1 MNKQTLWR
9 FLSVGLLLI
18 LISGSLGTYA
28 QEGRKT
34 EALSIQEAVAY
45 AKQHSYQVKKV
56 LEDIRIQQQ
65 VNREVTASALPQVNG
80 SFNLIDNI
88 KLPVS
93 LVPGEFFGGAPGT
106 FIPVQFGV
114 QYSATTGAELNQI
127 LFDGQVFVGLQAR
140 NAAMEF
146 ARKNAEITE
155 VSIADNVHKDDY
167 QLLIGEQQLE
177 LFHDNIERFEKLYH
191 DTREIYKNGF
201 AEQLDVDKVNVTLTN
216 LRADSLKLKTQIN
229 NGYLGLKMLLG
240 MPLTDSLVLTDK
252 LSDDLI
258 KENLLDSAYSV
269 NDRREFQLLQIG
281 KELNDYNVKR
291 YKLMALPTVSVF
303 GNYFTNAQRNEFDFF
318 KSGGR
323 WFQQSTLGLRI
334 NVPIFDGNRRRALLE
349 QARSAVRKT
358 EYDMEL
364 LKLSIENDVASAR
377 NRYRASVLAVDAQM
391 ENVELAE
398 RVYDQTKKK
407 YEQGLGSNTEINAA
421 QTELRTAQT
430 NLFTALYEAAL
441 AKVDYLTA
449 IGKIY

>member
-45 AKQHSYQVKKV
+45 AKQHSYQVKIV

-155 VSIADNVHKDDY
+155 VSIAVNVHKVYY

-216 LRADSLKLKTQIN
+216 LRTDSMKLKTQIN

>member
-1 MNKQTLWR
+1 MNKQTLGR
-9 FLSVGLLLI
+9 FLSVGLILI
-18 LISGSLGTYA
+18 LISVSLGTYA
-28 QEGRKT
+28 QEGKKI
-34 EALSIQEAVAY
+34 ESLSIQEAVAY

-56 LEDIRIQQQ
+56 LEDVRIQQQ

-80 SFNLIDNI
+80 SFNFINNI

-155 VSIADNVHKDDY
+155 EAIAVNVHKVYY
-167 QLLIGEQQLE
+167 QLLIGEQQLD
-177 LFHDNIERFEKLYH
+177 LYHDNIERFEKLYH

-216 LRADSLKLKTQIN
+216 LRTDSLKLKTQLN

-240 MPLTDSLVLTDK
+240 MPLTDSLVLTDQ
-252 LSDDLI
+252 LNDELI
-258 KENLLDSAYSV
+258 KENLLDSAYSFT
-269 NDRREFQLLQIG
+269 DRREFQLLQIG

-291 YKLMALPTVSVF
+291 YKLMALPTVSAF

-334 NVPIFDGNRRRALLE
+334 NIPIFDGNRRRALLE

-377 NRYRASVLAVDAQM
+377 NRFRDAVLAVDAQQK
-391 ENVELAE
+391 NIELAE
-398 RVYDQTKKK
+398 RVFDQTKKK
-407 YEQGLGSNTEINAA
+407 YEQGLGSNTEINTA
-421 QTELRTAQT
+421 QTELRSAQT
-430 NLFTALYEAAL
+430 NLYAALYDAAL
-441 AKVDYLTA
+441 AKVDYLKA

>member
-1 MNKQTLWR
+1 MNKQTLWG

-155 VSIADNVHKDDY
+155 VSIAVNVHKVYY

-216 LRADSLKLKTQIN
+216 LRTDSLKLKTQIN

-449 IGKIY
+449 IGKFY

>member
-1 MNKQTLWR
+1 MNKQMFRR
-9 FLSVGLLLI
+9 FLSVGLLPL
-18 LISGSLGTYA
+18 LISCSLGTYA
-28 QEGRKT
+28 QEGRKIET
-34 EALSIQEAVAY
+34 LSIPEAVTY
-45 AKQHSYQVKKV
+45 ARQHSYQVKKV

-80 SFNLIDNI
+80 SFNLTDNI

-93 LVPGEFFGGAPGT
+93 LVPGEFFGGSPGT
-106 FIPVQFGV
+106 FIPVRFGV
-114 QYSATTGAELNQI
+114 QYSATAGADLSQV

-155 VSIADNVHKDDY
+155 ESIAVNVHKVYY

-191 DTREIYKNGF
+191 DTKEIYKNGF

-216 LRADSLKLKTQIN
+216 LRTDSLKLKTQIN
-229 NGYLGLKMLLG
+229 NGYLGIKMLLG
-240 MPLTDSLVLTDK
+240 MPLTDSLVLSDK
-252 LSDDLI
+252 LSDELI
-258 KENLLDSAYSV
+258 RENLLDSAYSFE
-269 NDRREFQLLQIG
+269 DRRDFQLLQIG
-281 KELNDYNVKR
+281 KELNDFNVKR

-323 WFQQSTLGLRI
+323 WFQQSTIGLRI
-334 NVPIFDGNRRRALLE
+334 NVPIFDGFRRRALLE

-358 EYDMEL
+358 EFDMEL
-364 LKLSIENDVASAR
+364 LKLSIQNDVASAR
-377 NRYRASVLAVDAQM
+377 NRFRDAVLAVDAQQK
-391 ENVELAE
+391 NVELAE
-398 RVYDQTKKK
+398 RVFDQTRKK
-407 YEQGLGSNTEINAA
+407 YEQGLGSNTEINTA
-421 QTELRTAQT
+421 QSELRAAQT
-430 NLFTALYEAAL
+430 NLYAALYDAAV
-441 AKVDYLTA
+441 AKVDYLKA

>member
-18 LISGSLGTYA
+18 LISSSLGTYA
-28 QEGRKT
+28 QEGKKIET
-34 EALSIQEAVAY
+34 LSIQEAVTY

-114 QYSATTGAELNQI
+114 QYSATAGAELNQI

-155 VSIADNVHKDDY
+155 LSIAVNVHKVYY

-216 LRADSLKLKTQIN
+216 LRTDSLKLKTQIN

-240 MPLTDSLVLTDK
+240 MPLTDSLVLSDK
-252 LSDDLI
+252 LSDELI
-258 KENLLDSAYSV
+258 KENLLDSSYAFT
-269 NDRREFQLLQIG
+269 DRREFQLLQIG

-291 YKLMALPTVSVF
+291 YKLMALPTVSAF
-303 GNYFTNAQRNEFDFF
+303 GNYFTNAQRNEFDFL

-323 WFQQSTLGLRI
+323 WFQQSTIGLRI

-364 LKLSIENDVASAR
+364 LKLSIENDVASSR
-377 NRYRASVLAVDAQM
+377 NRFRASVLAVDAQM
-391 ENVELAE
+391 KNVELAE

-407 YEQGLGSNTEINAA
+407 YEQGLGSNTEINTA

-430 NLFTALYEAAL
+430 NLYTALYDAAL

>member
-155 VSIADNVHKDDY
+155 VSIAVNVHKVYY

-216 LRADSLKLKTQIN
+216 LRTDSLKLKTQIN

>member
-18 LISGSLGTYA
+18 LMSSSLDSYA

-80 SFNLIDNI
+80 SFNFINNI

-114 QYSATTGAELNQI
+114 QYSSTTGAELNQI

-155 VSIADNVHKDDY
+155 VSIAVNVHKVYY

-216 LRADSLKLKTQIN
+216 LRTDSLKLKTQIN

-252 LSDDLI
+252 LSDELI

-349 QARSAVRKT
+349 QAKSAVRKT

>member
-18 LISGSLGTYA
+18 LISSSLDSYA

-114 QYSATTGAELNQI
+114 QYSSTTGAELNQI

-155 VSIADNVHKDDY
+155 VSIAVNVHKVYY

-216 LRADSLKLKTQIN
+216 LRTDSLKLKTQIN

>member
-28 QEGRKT
+28 QEGKKI
-34 EALSIQEAVAY
+34 ESLSIQEAVAY

-56 LEDIRIQQQ
+56 LEDVRIQQQ

-80 SFNLIDNI
+80 SFNFINNI

-155 VSIADNVHKDDY
+155 EAIAVNVHKVYY
-167 QLLIGEQQLE
+167 QLLIGEQQLD
-177 LFHDNIERFEKLYH
+177 LYHDNIERFEKLYH

-216 LRADSLKLKTQIN
+216 LRTDSLKLKTQLN

-240 MPLTDSLVLTDK
+240 MPLTDSLVLTDQ
-252 LSDDLI
+252 LSDELI
-258 KENLLDSAYSV
+258 KENLLDSAYSFT
-269 NDRREFQLLQIG
+269 DRREFQLLQIG

-291 YKLMALPTVSVF
+291 YKLMALPTVSAF

-334 NVPIFDGNRRRALLE
+334 NIPIFDGNRRRALLE

-377 NRYRASVLAVDAQM
+377 NRFRDAVLAVDAQQK
-391 ENVELAE
+391 NIELAE
-398 RVYDQTKKK
+398 RVFDQTKKK
-407 YEQGLGSNTEINAA
+407 YEQGLGSNTEINTA
-421 QTELRTAQT
+421 QTELRSAQT
-430 NLFTALYEAAL
+430 NLYAALYDAAL
-441 AKVDYLTA
+441 AKVDYLKA
-449 IGKIY
+449 IGKLY

>member
-1 MNKQTLWR
+1 
-9 FLSVGLLLI
+9 
-18 LISGSLGTYA
+18 LGTYA
-28 QEGRKT
+28 QEGKKI
-34 EALSIQEAVAY
+34 ESLSIQEAVAY

-56 LEDIRIQQQ
+56 LEDVRIQQQ

-80 SFNLIDNI
+80 SFNFINNI

-155 VSIADNVHKDDY
+155 EAIAVNVHKVYY
-167 QLLIGEQQLE
+167 QLLIGEQQLD
-177 LFHDNIERFEKLYH
+177 LYHDNIERFEKLYH

-216 LRADSLKLKTQIN
+216 LRTDSLKLKTQLN

-240 MPLTDSLVLTDK
+240 MPLTDSLVLTDQ
-252 LSDDLI
+252 LSDELI
-258 KENLLDSAYSV
+258 KENLLDSAYSFT
-269 NDRREFQLLQIG
+269 DRREFQLLQIG

-291 YKLMALPTVSVF
+291 YKLMALPTVSAF

-334 NVPIFDGNRRRALLE
+334 NIPIFDGNRRRALLE

-377 NRYRASVLAVDAQM
+377 NRFRDAVLAVDAQQK
-391 ENVELAE
+391 NIELAE
-398 RVYDQTKKK
+398 RVFDQTKKK
-407 YEQGLGSNTEINAA
+407 YEQGLGSNTEINTA
-421 QTELRTAQT
+421 QTELRSAQT
-430 NLFTALYEAAL
+430 NLYAALYDAAL
-441 AKVDYLTA
+441 AKVDYLKA

>member
-1 MNKQTLWR
+1 MNKQTFRR
-9 FLSVGLLLI
+9 FLLVGLLPL
-18 LISGSLGTYA
+18 LISCSLGTYA
-28 QEGRKT
+28 QEGRKIET
-34 EALSIQEAVAY
+34 LSIPEAVTY
-45 AKQHSYQVKKV
+45 ARQHSYQVKKV

-80 SFNLIDNI
+80 SFNLTDNI

-93 LVPGEFFGGAPGT
+93 LVPGEFFGGSPGT
-106 FIPVQFGV
+106 FIPVRFGV
-114 QYSATTGAELNQI
+114 QYSATAGADLSQV

-155 VSIADNVHKDDY
+155 ESIAVNVHKVYY

-191 DTREIYKNGF
+191 DTKEIYKNGF

-216 LRADSLKLKTQIN
+216 LRTDSLKLKTQIN
-229 NGYLGLKMLLG
+229 NGYLGIKMLLG
-240 MPLTDSLVLTDK
+240 MPLTDSLVLSDK
-252 LSDDLI
+252 LSDELI
-258 KENLLDSAYSV
+258 RENLLDSAYSFE
-269 NDRREFQLLQIG
+269 DRRDFQLLQIG
-281 KELNDYNVKR
+281 KELNDFNVKR

-323 WFQQSTLGLRI
+323 WFQQSTIGLRI
-334 NVPIFDGNRRRALLE
+334 NVPIFDGFRRRALLE

-358 EYDMEL
+358 EFDMEL
-364 LKLSIENDVASAR
+364 LKLSIQNDVASAR
-377 NRYRASVLAVDAQM
+377 NRFRDAVLAVDAQQK
-391 ENVELAE
+391 NVELAE
-398 RVYDQTKKK
+398 RVFDQTRKK
-407 YEQGLGSNTEINAA
+407 YEQGLGSNTEINTA
-421 QTELRTAQT
+421 QSELRAAQT
-430 NLFTALYEAAL
+430 NLYAALYDAAV
-441 AKVDYLTA
+441 AKVDYLKA